1 MSFGNFN
8 LKVNSKSKR
17 KARALLGGGRLPTVG
32 THGGRLPTVGYPKWV
47 THGGYAL
54 PPSPSAAAQFNCGGL
69 QGAEVLAWLSKV
81 AAVTAPTAAAAVLC
95 SVLL

>member
-17 KARALLGGGRLPTVG
+17 KARALLGGGGLPTLV
-32 THGGRLPTVGYPKWV
+32 THGGRLPTVG

>member
-17 KARALLGGGRLPTVG
+17 KARALLGGGGLPTVG
-32 THGGRLPTVGYPKWV
+32 TQV